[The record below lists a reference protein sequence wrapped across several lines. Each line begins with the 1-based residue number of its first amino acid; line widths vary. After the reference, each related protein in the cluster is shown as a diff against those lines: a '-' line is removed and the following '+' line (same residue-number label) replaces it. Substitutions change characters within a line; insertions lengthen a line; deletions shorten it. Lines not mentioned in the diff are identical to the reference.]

1 MTATTKRVSGIIILT
16 IPSIVYGGYF
26 LLSIISGQ
34 QEALQLTEFQ
44 RAMFRAG
51 HAHAG
56 VLVILALLMQL
67 FIDHVSLSEGFK
79 WFTRIA
85 FPAAAIL
92 ISFGFFAAAMGKNVT
107 KPTDLIN
114 VLYFGVFVLI
124 LALLTTGIGLTKKT
138 ITT

>member
-26 LLSIISGQ
+26 LLSILSGQ

-79 WFTRIA
+79 WFARIA

-107 KPTDLIN
+107 EPTDLIN
-114 VLYFGVFVLI
+114 VLYSGVFMLI
-124 LALLTTGIGLTKKT
+124 LALLTTGIGLIKKQ
-138 ITT
+138 